1 MLRSRLG
8 GSYLS
13 LRVGSCGNP
22 LLSPGRSTS
31 QDQIDQVYKFNDFW
45 KFNFSSWSADG
56 DQDTMAR
63 ISEMEEVKLKH
74 HNKALLFTGN
84 PTLPLCLGRFVLCW
98 AGMERGEGGG
108 DMHQLCIL
116 IFLIDSWNTSY
127 SILHPPTPHRTTLN
141 KYHQKY
147 QKNTPNWNANWSRFP
162 YLLYSIV
169 TFLFLLTI

>member
-108 DMHQLCIL
+108 YASALHLDISYWQLEHIIL
-116 IFLIDSWNTSY
+116 NT
-127 SILHPPTPHRTTLN
+127 PPTHTTPHHLKQISSEIPE
-141 KYHQKY
+141 KYAELECK
-147 QKNTPNWNANWSRFP
+147 
-162 YLLYSIV
+162 LI
-169 TFLFLLTI
+169 